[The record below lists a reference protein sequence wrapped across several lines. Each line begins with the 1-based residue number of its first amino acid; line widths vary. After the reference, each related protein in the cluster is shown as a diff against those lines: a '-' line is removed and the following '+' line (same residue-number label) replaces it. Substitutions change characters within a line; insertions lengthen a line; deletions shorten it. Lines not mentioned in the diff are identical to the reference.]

1 MSEQMMYIEVIK
13 QAMNDVLMELPKK
26 TAKNYKEEFNAK
38 QEAVAWFKEDNPD
51 FELICQEAEVSSF
64 DILRALKAH
73 QENKTKKI
81 LLELRSYSTNYMLIY
96 SGAKFQTPMTL
107 PISTSSLWRLSAR
120 FEPYRRQR

>member
-51 FELICQEAEVSSF
+51 FELICQEAEVSSG

-73 QENKTKKI
+73 QQNKTKKI
-81 LLELRSYSTNYMLIY
+81 LLDDGPKKGQKRV
-96 SGAKFQTPMTL
+96 
-107 PISTSSLWRLSAR
+107 TSAVLGGL
-120 FEPYRRQR
+120 